1 MKPPERDATEALQ
14 VGADPPLSGS
24 SETLPPSMDSEMM
37 MIIILM
43 MRISSPHLPPVSLDL
58 PFVSSALPHR
68 ITAGLYSWVPD
79 DESISES
86 QRTIRTSPSG
96 IPKYPPNESLLGPFS
111 GPFRDRVRG
120 PKRAPRAVQ
129 PPLPSMWIIAESSSS
144 KHASRDPQIS
154 QVPELQKEP
163 KKNILRMAS
172 RQLQLAPSNAS
183 FRNFYTWGAN
193 RNTFFCSPV

>member
-1 MKPPERDATEALQ
+1 MEALQ
-14 VGADPPLSGS
+14 VGADPPLSRS
-24 SETLPPSMDSEMM
+24 SETRSFSMDSEMM

-96 IPKYPPNESLLGPFS
+96 IPKYPPNGSLLAPFS
-111 GPFRDRVRG
+111 GPFSDRVRG
-120 PKRAPRAVQ
+120 PKRAPKAVQ
-129 PPLPSMWIIAESSSS
+129 PPRPSLWIIAESSSS
-144 KHASRDPQIS
+144 KQAMRDP
-154 QVPELQKEP
+154 PEAFRSRSP
-163 KKNILRMAS
+163 KRTKKDILRMAS